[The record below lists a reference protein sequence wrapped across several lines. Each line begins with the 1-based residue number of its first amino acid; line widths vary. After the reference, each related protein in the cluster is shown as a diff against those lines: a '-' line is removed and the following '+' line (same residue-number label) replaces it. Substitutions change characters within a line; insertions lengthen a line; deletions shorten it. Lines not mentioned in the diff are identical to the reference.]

1 MLLGPKTVAFRKSA
15 VREMTMAPKNRI
27 KWQIATEKRKTQES
41 PPWLFFA
48 LLIFS
53 PVFNSCFVSV
63 SEQLP
68 LHRPIFFRQKLRKS
82 SLSYNLPDFLL
93 VRSFFSI
100 FEILMFSGDRC
111 RPHQTTVFRWFD
123 LTEPSQSGL
132 QLTMDAPRTL
142 LNKIGLK
149 KKSLE
154 AVFWKI
160 WKDCCL
166 ITSMMDRCASDR

>member
-53 PVFNSCFVSV
+53 PVFNSCFVSD

-68 LHRPIFFRQKLRKS
+68 LHRTIFFRQKLRKS
-82 SLSYNLPDFLL
+82 SLSDNLPDFLQKFFFDIWNFNVFGWSVPTSSNNCFSL
-93 VRSFFSI
+93 IWLDRTQSVWFAAHNGCAVDSFEQNWI
-100 FEILMFSGDRC
+100 E
-111 RPHQTTVFRWFD
+111 
-123 LTEPSQSGL
+123 
-132 QLTMDAPRTL
+132 
-142 LNKIGLK
+142 

-154 AVFWKI
+154 AGFFWKI